1 MTLHSAK
8 GLEFP
13 VVFMPGLEEGIFP
26 GIQSMYNETEVEEE
40 RRLAY
45 VGITRAKEKL
55 YITKAKSRMLYGS
68 TNYFRQSRFI
78 SEIPE
83 NLLNIRQETGFRAMA
98 GLDRAAK
105 HSPYVAS
112 ASEHHIDRGFSG
124 YGKAPQKVTTGD
136 IDYKVGDTVIHKV
149 FGEGV
154 ITKTTSMGND
164 LLLEI
169 AFVKAGTKKIMA
181 RLAKLQK
188 V

>member
-1 MTLHSAK
+1 
-8 GLEFP
+8 
-13 VVFMPGLEEGIFP
+13 
-26 GIQSMYNETEVEEE
+26 
-40 RRLAY
+40 
-45 VGITRAKEKL
+45 
-55 YITKAKSRMLYGS
+55 MLYGS

-112 ASEHHIDRGFSG
+112 AREHHIDRGFSG
-124 YGKAPQKVTTGD
+124 SGKASPKVTTGD

-154 ITKTTSMGND
+154 ITKQHLWETICCSKLPSLNPARRK
-164 LLLEI
+164 LWHVLQSFKRCKNILV
-169 AFVKAGTKKIMA
+169 AKKRLFVEKI
-181 RLAKLQK
+181 LTFSF
-188 V
+188 

>member
-1 MTLHSAK
+1 MIS
-8 GLEFP
+8 
-13 VVFMPGLEEGIFP
+13 
-26 GIQSMYNETEVEEE
+26 
-40 RRLAY
+40 
-45 VGITRAKEKL
+45 
-55 YITKAKSRMLYGS
+55 GS
-68 TNYFRQSRFI
+68 
-78 SEIPE
+78 
-83 NLLNIRQETGFRAMA
+83 
-98 GLDRAAK
+98 
-105 HSPYVAS
+105 
-112 ASEHHIDRGFSG
+112 
-124 YGKAPQKVTTGD
+124 GKASQKVTTGD

>member
-1 MTLHSAK
+1 
-8 GLEFP
+8 
-13 VVFMPGLEEGIFP
+13 
-26 GIQSMYNETEVEEE
+26 
-40 RRLAY
+40 
-45 VGITRAKEKL
+45 
-55 YITKAKSRMLYGS
+55 MLYGS
-68 TNYFRQSRFI
+68 TNYFHQSRFI

-112 ASEHHIDRGFSG
+112 AREHHIDRGFSG
-124 YGKAPQKVTTGD
+124 SGKASQKVTTGD

-169 AFVKAGTKKIMA
+169 AFVKA
-181 RLAKLQK
+181 
-188 V
+188 